1 MSRKI
6 SRFAGALVFTAL
18 LAGAGTPLFAAES
31 KNILK
36 LYNEAVE
43 LQNDENWYTA
53 SQYYIEVVN
62 SNPAFSDAWFRLADC
77 SYHLGEFDLAFQ
89 YLESA
94 EKYESNKPEIKNL
107 KGMILLALGRT
118 DEARS
123 IFNEILKKYPNDI
136 DAHFG
141 LAEIEL
147 YDGKFSGAENQ
158 YAEALKRQN
167 SNRKAL
173 LSLALVCAETK
184 RYAQSEK
191 YLRQAMQ
198 YYSGEPEVHYLAAI
212 IYTMKGDYKTA
223 EKHARIAVEIR
234 GAYEQAYEL
243 LAQIVYL
250 QHRYSD
256 VIDLCHFIIS
266 RNRNS
271 SSAWYLQG
279 IAEAKLGKMEE
290 AIATWD
296 TGLSI
301 NPQDELMRMMLELTA
316 KNELDFDDKRR
327 QEWASYHLNNA
338 RQYDSRYDKAGS
350 TYEYQRALMLDPSNA
365 AARLAYADILEL
377 NGMHELYLSQLKFV
391 KENTDKKLPQSLN
404 DTIEAYDSLLNNT
417 LAKRWK
423 VDAFYLDKIRWN
435 IAVFYTENTST
446 FNHADS
452 DRLTALACGDVFS
465 GVAITSVKTQV
476 TPVSG
481 YGEAFKNARA
491 NNFDYF
497 VIVSLSE
504 GEDDVSLNATM
515 YSGRT
520 GTETFNEKYYAT
532 GNNRFST
539 VLRRFRNSV
548 LEKLTVRGKILQRN
562 GKTVLIDLG
571 RSENIVKDAE
581 FKIVRKGCVKTADS
595 GAGLFFRDDDV
606 VGMLLVTEAGEE
618 VSEAVITSHGFYDR
632 INEDDE
638 LVLVSMPDQNTETG
652 MDTVPN
658 ADENGNPVVN
668 NTVKGDELVAEIK
681 KAVERPAIIDLLR
694 KIR

>member
-1 MSRKI
+1 MSKKI
-6 SRFAGALVFTAL
+6 SRVLIAMIFAAVIGSAGA
-18 LAGAGTPLFAAES
+18 PLFAAES
-31 KNILK
+31 KNVLK

-53 SQYYIEVVN
+53 SQYFIEVVN

-77 SYHLGEFDLAFQ
+77 SYHLGEYDLAFQ

-94 EKYESNKPEIKNL
+94 EKYEKDRSEIKNL

-118 DEARS
+118 EDARQ
-123 IFNEILKKYPNDI
+123 IFNEVLKKYPNDI

-212 IYTMKGDYKTA
+212 IYTMKGDYKDA

-250 QHRYSD
+250 QHRYSE
-256 VIDLCHFIIS
+256 VINLCDFIIR

-271 SSAWYLQG
+271 SAAWYLKGVAQS
-279 IAEAKLGKMEE
+279 KLGNNDD

-296 TGLSI
+296 TGLSV
-301 NPQDELMRMMLELTA
+301 NPQDELMRMMLELVA
-316 KNELDFDDKRR
+316 KNELDLDDKKRAV
-327 QEWASYHLNNA
+327 WAGYHLNNA

-350 TYEYQRALMLDPSNA
+350 TYEYQRALMLDPSNVQ
-365 AARLAYADILEL
+365 ARLAYADILEL

-391 KENTDKKLPQSLN
+391 KENSDAKISTGLK

-417 LAKRWK
+417 LAKRWN

-497 VIVSLSE
+497 VLVSLSE
-504 GEDDVSLNATM
+504 GEDDVSLSATM

-571 RSENIVKDAE
+571 RSENIIKDAE
-581 FKIVRKGCVKTADS
+581 FKIVKKGAVKTADA

-606 VGMLLVTEAGEE
+606 VGMLVVTEAGEE
-618 VSEAVITSHGFYDR
+618 VSEASITSHGFYDR
-632 INEDDE
+632 INEGDE
-638 LVLVSMPDQNTETG
+638 LVLVSMPSQNSEAG

-658 ADENGNPVVN
+658 ADEEGNPVVN
-668 NTVKGDELVAEIK
+668 NNVKGDELVAEIK

>member
-1 MSRKI
+1 MSKKL
-6 SRFAGALVFTAL
+6 SRFVLTLIFASALSGL
-18 LAGAGTPLFAAES
+18 SPLFAVDS
-31 KNILK
+31 KNVLK
-36 LYNEAVE
+36 LYNEAVA
-43 LQNDENWYTA
+43 LQKDENWYTA
-53 SQYYIEVVN
+53 SQYFIEVVN

-94 EKYESNKPEIKNL
+94 EKYENNKPEIKNL

-118 DEARS
+118 EEARQ
-123 IFNEILKKYPNDI
+123 IFNEILKTIPNDI

-167 SNRKAL
+167 TNRKAL

-198 YYSGEPEVHYLAAI
+198 FYSGEPEVHYLAAI
-212 IYTMKGDYKTA
+212 IYTMKGEYTNA

-234 GAYEQAYEL
+234 GAYEEAYEL

-250 QHRYSD
+250 QHRYNE
-256 VIDLCHFIIS
+256 VIDLCDFIIK
-266 RNRNS
+266 RNRNAS
-271 SSAWYLQG
+271 AAWYLKGTAQ
-279 IAEAKLGKMEE
+279 AKLDNIED
-290 AIATWD
+290 AVATWN

-301 NPQDELMRMMLELTA
+301 NPQDELMRMMLELVA

-327 QEWASYHLNNA
+327 AEWAAYHINVA

-365 AARLAYADILEL
+365 DARLAYADILEL

-391 KENTDKKLPQSLN
+391 KENSDKKLSQSIN

-435 IAVFYTENTST
+435 IAVFYTENNST

-465 GVAITSVKTQV
+465 GIAITSVKTQV

-481 YGEAFKNARA
+481 YGEAFKNARD

-497 VIVSLSE
+497 IMVSLSE
-504 GEDDVSLNATM
+504 GQDDVSLSATM

-520 GTETFNEKYYAT
+520 GTETFSEKYYAT

-606 VGMLLVTEAGEE
+606 VGMLVVTDAGEE
-618 VSEAVITSHGFYDR
+618 VSEATITSHGFYDR

-638 LVLVSMPDQNTETG
+638 IVLVSMPAQNTEAG

-658 ADENGNPVVN
+658 ADEEGNPVVN
-668 NTVKGDELVAEIK
+668 NSVKGEELVAEIK

-694 KIR
+694 RIR